1 MEYHVGCLAQ
11 SASHVRCSTSF
22 EDADMSLEALHLFC
36 DVQLSQIKPNE
47 VTPVALISAC
57 SNLGALSQGAWAHGY
72 VLRNNLKLNRFVG
85 TALVDMYSKCGCL

>member
-47 VTPVALISAC
+47 PVDTTRKGSLHVERQNSAISCYA
-57 SNLGALSQGAWAHGY
+57 GA
-72 VLRNNLKLNRFVG
+72 
-85 TALVDMYSKCGCL
+85 D